1 MAFFRNILSNKR
13 ADVDVEIGIIQLDDM
28 ETDNGPAHS
37 LSPDRTYALNRG
49 STSPFLFPAP
59 NAVPNTVFPLLPSA
73 EIGTTITNANGKRSQ
88 NDDRMTK
95 VRVVEQESRLS
106 KMVCLYFYILK
117 CIALASIESDWKAI

>member
-1 MAFFRNILSNKR
+1 MAFFRNILSKKR
-13 ADVDVEIGIIQLDDM
+13 ADVDVEVGIQLDDMDM

-37 LSPDRTYALNRG
+37 LNPDRTYALNRRY

-73 EIGTTITNANGKRSQ
+73 EIGTTITNTNGKRSQ

-95 VRVVEQESRLS
+95 VRVVEQESKLS
-106 KMVCLYFYILK
+106 TMVCHYF
-117 CIALASIESDWKAI
+117 